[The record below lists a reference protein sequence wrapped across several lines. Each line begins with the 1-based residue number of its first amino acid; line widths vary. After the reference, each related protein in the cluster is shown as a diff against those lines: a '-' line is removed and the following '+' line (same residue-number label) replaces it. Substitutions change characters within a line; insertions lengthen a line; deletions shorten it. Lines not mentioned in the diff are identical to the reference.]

1 MSGNAPHPEQ
11 GTDQVP
17 PQREV
22 AKEPAN
28 LSQQTWQSMQPVQP
42 MQLLNQGTN
51 DRLGTPGIMQ
61 GEMMKYGGDS
71 DKPLPLAF
79 KPQGESGGPLP
90 LAFKPNSDNGTGRP
104 MYMADGRIAAPGL
117 VLVGE
122 SGHDKMPGNR
132 GFGMARQESGSGAE
146 PEKTKVTQP
155 EAGQPKADQTKATQ
169 PEAVQP
175 GADKERSESVIRG
188 PIKPEKQNPEMSEKE
203 KAQLDLKTKVMDHN
217 TPSEKRLEA
226 VRELVKQ
233 GVTSIPITDD
243 KGNKANLRMEVVK
256 AGSSEMVHAF
266 VNSGKQEKTALR
278 GTVTESGA
286 MIHQQGKHG
295 QVSMEGRGIRQ
306 LNQMHMADSQAS
318 TQQKAPTENVLD
330 GKKLL
335 FRGPREDRQSQD
347 SQPAAQRQEAAPKRQ
362 ETAPV
367 KQETAPVKQET
378 APVKQETAPVKQETA
393 PKRQESAPKRQ
404 EAAPVRQDPAEED
417 QPKIKKQPQAT
428 EDQPRE
434 QPGVQKVIERKTEG
448 EVTRPTNR
456 EKMEVPNQGDR
467 TERNGNE
474 RIVRDI
480 SDRSKFYAHQD
491 DGVSCSAYSMAMMHS
506 DHKTGRPV
514 SYGRE
519 SQSFKELAGTI
530 GRGYRGNLQS
540 IADKMEK
547 TGLDAKA
554 YEYKRFGDQGM
565 KDLNAEL
572 DRGHTAIARV
582 INPHTGNNHYIYVAG
597 RDQKGNYIV
606 GDPDRANKQHNVPV
620 TPGALMKMMSGR
632 DGFVAGWN
640 ANANRVPEIPGTA
653 GYQMYRK
660 PR

>member
-51 DRLGTPGIMQ
+51 DRPGTPGIMQ
-61 GEMMKYGGDS
+61 GEMMKYGGEGDR
-71 DKPLPLAF
+71 PLPLAF
-79 KPQGESGGPLP
+79 KPQGESGGPMP
-90 LAFKPNSDNGTGRP
+90 LAFKPISDNSAGRP

-122 SGHDKMPGNR
+122 NGHDKMPGNR
-132 GFGMARQESGSGAE
+132 GFGTARQENSVNGAE
-146 PEKTKVTQP
+146 
-155 EAGQPKADQTKATQ
+155 
-169 PEAVQP
+169 
-175 GADKERSESVIRG
+175 KERAESVIRG
-188 PIKPEKQNPEMSEKE
+188 PIRPEKQNPEMSEKE

-266 VNSGKQEKTALR
+266 VNTGKQEKTALR

-286 MIHQQGKHG
+286 MINQTGKHG

-306 LNQMHMADSQAS
+306 LNQMHMADSPAAKPNQ
-318 TQQKAPTENVLD
+318 TEGPKLLD
-330 GKKLL
+330 GKPLL
-335 FRGPREDRQSQD
+335 FRGPRQDAQPQD
-347 SQPAAQRQEAAPKRQ
+347 SQAPQRQEAAPKRQ
-362 ETAPV
+362 EAPPARQDAAPV
-367 KQETAPVKQET
+367 KQDAAPVRQDAAPVKQDA
-378 APVKQETAPVKQETA
+378 APVKQDA
-393 PKRQESAPKRQ
+393 APKRQ
-404 EAAPVRQDPAEED
+404 EAAPKRQEAAPTRQEPAEEE

-428 EDQPRE
+428 EEQPRE
-434 QPGVQKVIERKTEG
+434 QPGVQKVIGRKAEG

-467 TERNGNE
+467 SERNGNE
-474 RIVRDI
+474 RVVRDI

-530 GRGYRGNLQS
+530 GKGYRGNLQS
-540 IADKMEK
+540 IADKMER